1 MLYNFVLPETWHMMY
16 PLLLSPAFQICK
28 ALGSENENRSSLQ
41 IWPTSHIL
49 SVCTSSIS
57 LVWAPQLHAN
67 MRKIAQDRKKQLYC
81 KNRRCKDIAI
91 MLFIP
96 TCDMISPP
104 QCPNR
109 SRLVETFDAMMLEEL
124 NRCNFEDPLCHCK
137 DQGPGEGFGL
147 MTVEV
152 LHVKPKM
159 NVNPPTAV
167 HDFSQLPPK

>member
-1 MLYNFVLPETWHMMY
+1 
-16 PLLLSPAFQICK
+16 
-28 ALGSENENRSSLQ
+28 
-41 IWPTSHIL
+41 
-49 SVCTSSIS
+49 
-57 LVWAPQLHAN
+57 
-67 MRKIAQDRKKQLYC
+67 
-81 KNRRCKDIAI
+81 

-124 NRCNFEDPLCHCK
+124 NMCNFEDPLCHCK
-137 DQGPGEGFGL
+137 DQGPGEGFGF

-159 NVNPPTAV
+159 NVNPRLQFMTFLNYLLLSRNLTFV
-167 HDFSQLPPK
+167 KK